1 MTELEYSEFLKSETD
16 LEREADILSL
26 EHYGIKGMKWG
37 VRRTPEQLGHKTKK
51 GPGLVSKIRDSQK
64 RRKKK
69 AQQAKANKA
78 KAAAK
83 RQEESTEEIRKKV
96 LASTDPEYI
105 YKHRALM
112 TSQEL
117 QERIDRISKEERIKS
132 LIKDPDA
139 KRKATIKKGEETLKS
154 LASMADSVGK
164 IYDTYN
170 KISGGS
176 SKGGGGGNQQKQQK
190 QNKQDQQSQ
199 GGGKRGKPQKQS
211 DSSSNSED
219 KTNEEERTKT
229 KSEQKKEKRDRE
241 RTMKAAQQF
250 MKDPAV
256 QTFMA
261 IGMGYTNDWDR
272 GKKNR

>member
-26 EHYGIKGMKWG
+26 EHHGVKGMKWG

-64 RRKKK
+64 KRKKK
-69 AQQAKANKA
+69 VQQAKAKKA

-83 RQEESTEEIRKKV
+83 KQEESAEEIRKKV

-139 KRKATIKKGEETLKS
+139 KRKATIKKGEETLRS
-154 LASMADSVGK
+154 LASMAESVGK

-190 QNKQDQQSQ
+190 QEKSKKDQPQ
-199 GGGKRGKPQKQS
+199 QKQN
-211 DSSSNSED
+211 DSSLKSED
-219 KTNEEERTKT
+219 ERNEEERTKT
-229 KSEQKKEKRDRE
+229 KGEQKKEKRDRNKTA
-241 RTMKAAQQF
+241 RAAQQF

-256 QTFMA
+256 QTFME

-272 GKKNR
+272 GKKNRW